1 VIEVVVIWMER
12 GFDRQAHPV
21 IMAPIGKNGT
31 MTPAIAMLEREGV
44 GFEIHEYERG
54 DELRD
59 FGREAAEALG
69 LPEDQVFK
77 TLLLSIDGERDPV
90 VVVVPVSCQVSLKR
104 AAVAFDAKKAAL
116 CDTTVAERITGYVV
130 GGISP
135 LGQRRLLRTV
145 LDESVE
151 LFDVIFVSGGRRGL
165 DIGVDPSE
173 LRRLLDAT
181 VAPITA

>member
-1 VIEVVVIWMER
+1 MER
-12 GFDRQAHPV
+12 GFDRQAHAI

-44 GFEIHEYERG
+44 GFETHEYERG

-69 LPEDQVFK
+69 LPDDQVFK
-77 TLLLSIDGERDPV
+77 TLLLTIDGERDPV
-90 VVVVPVSCQVSLKR
+90 VVVVPVSCQVSMKL
-104 AAVAFDAKKAAL
+104 AAAAFDAKKAAM
-116 CDTTVAERITGYVV
+116 CDTAAAERITGYVV

-135 LGQRRLLRTV
+135 LGQRKLLRTV

-151 LFDVIFVSGGRRGL
+151 LFDVIYVSGGRRGL
-165 DIGVDPSE
+165 DIGIDPSD
-173 LRRLLDAT
+173 LRRMLAAA